1 MGSIFKPS
9 VTTVQAPSQSSTSYD
24 IPEYFKEIQERT
36 LRKGETEFSKPY
48 AGFQGQRVAQLDPM
62 EIQAGNIY
70 QNQIL
75 PQAGQL
81 AGIGQDMANVGQD
94 IATAG
99 GQTYD
104 TATAQTYANPYENQV
119 ISGALG
125 DLREAYGQTQK
136 SMNASAIGAG
146 AFGGSR
152 QGIENVLGAERFIES
167 AGDTSAR
174 LRQAGFESG
183 ANRFAQDRATQMS
196 GLGSQMSGLGAKLGA
211 AQSQINALGQTSAG
225 LAGFGAQARGIEQ
238 AGLAEGYRD
247 FIEEREYGAGQI
259 KQMIGALSGAPIRS
273 YGEERTGYTS
283 VPVQGASPFGQIAG
297 AVTTGMAL
305 SDMRLKEDINLVGK
319 SPSGINIYT
328 FKYKGNDKKYQGVMA
343 HQVPHVSSVN
353 DDGYL
358 MVDYNKLDV
367 QFKEV

>member
-9 VTTVQAPSQSSTSYD
+9 VTTVQAPSQSQTSYD

-36 LRKGETEFSKPY
+36 LRRGEQEFSKPY
-48 AGFQGQRVAQLDPM
+48 QGYQGQRIAQLDPY

-70 QNQIL
+70 QNQIV
-75 PQAGQL
+75 PQSGQL
-81 AGIGQDMANVGQD
+81 AAIGQD

-99 GQTYD
+99 AQTYD
-104 TATAQTYANPYENQV
+104 TATAQAYANPYEDRV
-119 ISGALG
+119 VSGALT

-136 SMNASAIGAG
+136 SMDASAVGAG

-152 QGIENVLGAERFIES
+152 QGIQNVLGAERFIES

-196 GLGSQMSGLGAKLGA
+196 GLGAKLGA
-211 AQSQINALGQTSAG
+211 AQNQIGALQQASAG
-225 LAGFGAQARGIEQ
+225 LAGFGTQARGIAQ

-247 FIEEREYGAGQI
+247 FIEEREFGGNQV

-273 YGEERTGYTS
+273 YGEERTGYTTT
-283 VPVQGASPFGQIAG
+283 PVAGASPFGQVAG
-297 AVTTGMAL
+297 AAMSAYAM
-305 SDMRLKEDINLVGK
+305 SDIRLKEKIKLVGK
-319 SPSGINIYT
+319 SPKGIKIYN
-328 FKYKGNDKKYQGVMA
+328 FRYKGDDKTYQGVMA
-343 HQVPHVSSVN
+343 HQVPQASIAN
-353 DDGYL
+353 EFGYL

-367 QFKEV
+367 EFKEV

>member
-24 IPEYFKEIQERT
+24 IPAYFKEIQEDT
-36 LRKGETEFSKPY
+36 LRRGQTEFSKPY
-48 AGFQGQRVAQLDPM
+48 QAFQGQRIAQLDPY
-62 EIQAGNIY
+62 EVQAGNIY
-70 QNQIL
+70 QNQIV

-81 AGIGQDMANVGQD
+81 AAIGN
-94 IATAG
+94 
-99 GQTYD
+99 QTYD
-104 TATAQTYANPYENQV
+104 TATAQTYANPYEDQV
-119 ISGALG
+119 VSGALG

-183 ANRFAQDRATQMS
+183 ANRFAQDRAAQMGGATTQ
-196 GLGSQMSGLGAKLGA
+196 LGAL
-211 AQSQINALGQTSAG
+211 QSASAG
-225 LAGFGAQARGIEQ
+225 LAGFGTQARGIEQ
-238 AGLAEGYRD
+238 AGLSEGYRD
-247 FIEEREYGAGQI
+247 FIEEREFGGNQV

-273 YGEERTGYTS
+273 YGEERTGYNTT
-283 VPVQGASPFGQIAG
+283 PVAGASTFGQIAG
-297 AVTTGMAL
+297 AGLAAYQM
-305 SDMRLKEDINLVGK
+305 SDIRLKEDIKLVGK
-319 SPSGINIYT
+319 SPSGIKIYN
-328 FKYKGNDKKYQGVMA
+328 FKYKGDDKKYQGVMA
-343 HQVPHVSSVN
+343 HQVPQASIAN
-353 DDGYL
+353 NDGYL

-367 QFKEV
+367 EFKEI

>member
-36 LRKGETEFSKPY
+36 LRRGETEFSKPY
-48 AGFQGQRVAQLDPM
+48 AGFQGQRIAQLDPM
-62 EIQAGNIY
+62 ETQAANIY

-75 PQAGQL
+75 PQSGQL
-81 AGIGQDMANVGQD
+81 AAIGA
-94 IATAG
+94 
-99 GQTYD
+99 QTYD
-104 TATAQTYANPYENQV
+104 ANTAATYANPYENQV

-167 AGDTSAR
+167 AADTSAR

-183 ANRFAQDRATQMS
+183 ANRFMQDRAAQLQS
-196 GLGSQMSGLGAKLGA
+196 
-211 AQSQINALGQTSAG
+211 AQSQIGALGQSAAG
-225 LAGFGAQARGIEQ
+225 LQQFGAQARGIEQ

-247 FIEEREYGAGQI
+247 FIEEREFGGNQV

-273 YGEERTGYTS
+273 YGEERTGYTTT
-283 VPVQGASPFGQIAG
+283 PVAGPSTFGQVAG
-297 AVTTGMAL
+297 ALTAIN
-305 SDMRLKEDINLVGK
+305 SDIRLKDDIKLVGK
-319 SPSGINIYT
+319 SPSGIKIYN
-328 FKYKGNDKKYQGVMA
+328 FKYKGDDKKYQGVMA
-343 HQVPHVSSVN
+343 HQVPEASFVG

-358 MVDYNKLDV
+358 KVNYNKLDV
-367 QFKEV
+367 EFKEI

>member
-1 MGSIFKPS
+1 MYIKIKFFHS
-9 VTTVQAPSQSSTSYD
+9 QANLLQLVL
-24 IPEYFKEIQERT
+24 RLMMLT
-36 LRKGETEFSKPY
+36 LL
-48 AGFQGQRVAQLDPM
+48 QLM
-62 EIQAGNIY
+62 L
-70 QNQIL
+70 IL
-75 PQAGQL
+75 
-81 AGIGQDMANVGQD
+81 MK
-94 IATAG
+94 
-99 GQTYD
+99 
-104 TATAQTYANPYENQV
+104 NQV

-167 AGDTSAR
+167 AADTSAR

-183 ANRFAQDRATQMS
+183 ANRFMQDRAAQLQS
-196 GLGSQMSGLGAKLGA
+196 
-211 AQSQINALGQTSAG
+211 AQSQIGALGQSAAG
-225 LAGFGAQARGIEQ
+225 LQQFGAQARGIEQ

-247 FIEEREYGAGQI
+247 FIEEREYGAGQV

-273 YGEERTGYTS
+273 YGEERSGS
-283 VPVQGASPFGQIAG
+283 VGVPYAGASPFGQIAG

>member
-1 MGSIFKPS
+1 MGSIFKPN

-24 IPEYFKEIQERT
+24 IPAYFKEIQEDT
-36 LRKGETEFSKPY
+36 LRRGQTEFSKPY
-48 AGFQGQRVAQLDPM
+48 QAFQGQRIAQLDPY
-62 EIQAGNIY
+62 EVQAGNIY
-70 QNQIL
+70 QNQIV

-81 AGIGQDMANVGQD
+81 AAIGN
-94 IATAG
+94 
-99 GQTYD
+99 QTYD
-104 TATAQTYANPYENQV
+104 TATAQTYANPYEDQV
-119 ISGALG
+119 VSGALG

-183 ANRFAQDRATQMS
+183 ANRFAQDRAAQMGGATTQ
-196 GLGSQMSGLGAKLGA
+196 LGAL
-211 AQSQINALGQTSAG
+211 QSASAG
-225 LAGFGAQARGIEQ
+225 LAGFGTQARGIAQ

-247 FIEEREYGAGQI
+247 FIEEREFGGNQV

-273 YGEERTGYTS
+273 YGEERTGYNTT
-283 VPVQGASPFGQIAG
+283 PVAGASTFGQIAG
-297 AVTTGMAL
+297 AGLAAYEM
-305 SDMRLKEDINLVGK
+305 SDIRLKEDIKLVGK
-319 SPSGINIYT
+319 SPKGIKIYN
-328 FKYKGNDKKYQGVMA
+328 FKYKGDDKKYQGVMA
-343 HQVPHVSSVN
+343 HQVPQASIAN
-353 DDGYL
+353 NDGYL

-367 QFKEV
+367 EFKEI

>member
-9 VTTVQAPSQSSTSYD
+9 TTVVQAPSQSSTSYD
-24 IPEYFKEIQERT
+24 IPAYFKEIQERT
-36 LRKGETEFSKPY
+36 LRRGEQEFDKPY
-48 AGFQGQRVAQLDPM
+48 QGFTGQRIAQLDPM
-62 EIQAGNIY
+62 ETQAAGIY

-75 PQAGQL
+75 PQSGQL
-81 AGIGQDMANVGQD
+81 AAIGA
-94 IATAG
+94 
-99 GQTYD
+99 QTYD
-104 TATAQTYANPYENQV
+104 TATAQAYANPYENQV
-119 ISGALG
+119 VSGALK
-125 DLREAYGQTQK
+125 DLQEAYGQSQQ

-152 QGIENVLGAERFIES
+152 QGIQNVLGAERFIES

-183 ANRFAQDRATQMS
+183 ANRFMQDRATQLQS
-196 GLGSQMSGLGAKLGA
+196 
-211 AQSQINALGQTSAG
+211 AQSQIGALGQSAAG
-225 LAGFGAQARGIEQ
+225 LQQFGSQARGIEQ
-238 AGLAEGYRD
+238 AGLAETYRD

-273 YGEERTGYTS
+273 YGEERSGS
-283 VPVQGASPFGQIAG
+283 VGVPYAGASPFGQIAG

-305 SDMRLKEDINLVGK
+305 SDMRLKEDINLIGK

-328 FKYKGNDKKYQGVMA
+328 FRYKGDDKKYQGVMA
-343 HQVPHVSSVN
+343 HQVPHVSTVN

>member
-9 VTTVQAPSQSSTSYD
+9 TTVVQAPSQSTTSYD

-36 LRKGETEFSKPY
+36 LRTAENVFSQPY
-48 AGFQGQRVAQLDPM
+48 QGFQGQRIAQLDPS
-62 EIQAGNIY
+62 EIQAENIY
-70 QNQIL
+70 KNQIL
-75 PQAGQL
+75 PQSGQL
-81 AGIGQDMANVGQD
+81 AAIGA
-94 IATAG
+94 
-99 GQTYD
+99 QTYD
-104 TATAQTYANPYENQV
+104 TATAQAYANPYEDQV

-183 ANRFAQDRATQMS
+183 ANRFMQDRATQ
-196 GLGSQMSGLGAKLGA
+196 LGA

-247 FIEEREYGAGQI
+247 FIEEREYPAGQVR
-259 KQMIGALSGAPIRS
+259 QMIGALSGAPIRS
-273 YGEERTGYTS
+273 YGEERSGYTG
-283 VPVQGASPFGQIAG
+283 VPVTSASPFAQVAG

-343 HQVPHVSSVN
+343 HQVPHVSFVN
-353 DDGYL
+353 DNGYL

>member
-36 LRKGETEFSKPY
+36 LRRGETEFSKPY
-48 AGFQGQRVAQLDPM
+48 QAYTGQRVAQLDPY
-62 EIQAGNIY
+62 EVQAGNIY
-70 QNQIL
+70 QNQIV

-81 AGIGQDMANVGQD
+81 AGIGQD

-99 GQTYD
+99 AQTYD
-104 TATAQTYANPYENQV
+104 AATAQAYANPYENQV
-119 ISGALG
+119 VSGALG

-152 QGIENVLGAERFIES
+152 QGIENVLGAERYIDS
-167 AGDTSAR
+167 VGDTSAR

-183 ANRFAQDRATQMS
+183 ANRFMQDRGA
-196 GLGSQMSGLGAKLGA
+196 QMSGLGAKLGA
-211 AQSQINALGQTSAG
+211 AQSQISGLQQASAG
-225 LAGFGAQARGIEQ
+225 LAGFGTQARGIQQ

-247 FIEEREYGAGQI
+247 FIEEREFGGNQV

-273 YGEERTGYTS
+273 YGEERTGYTTT
-283 VPVQGASPFGQIAG
+283 PVAGPSTFGQVAG
-297 AVTTGMAL
+297 AFTAMN
-305 SDMRLKEDINLVGK
+305 SDIRLKDDINLVGK

-328 FKYKGNDKKYQGVMA
+328 FKYKGDDKKYQGVMA
-343 HQVPHVSSVN
+343 HQVPHASIVN
-353 DDGYL
+353 DEGYL

-367 QFKEV
+367 EFKEV